1 MTVNAYCIVCKSN
14 VVGKLKEI
22 IALDSGKWLYKGEC
36 PDCLHEIKR
45 IVLNDNSGSY
55 NGRRAVSETD
65 NDGPIPSPEAYE

>member
-14 VVGKLKEI
+14 VVGKLTEI

-45 IVLNDNSGSY
+45 IATKSILG
-55 NGRRAVSETD
+55 E
-65 NDGPIPSPEAYE
+65 